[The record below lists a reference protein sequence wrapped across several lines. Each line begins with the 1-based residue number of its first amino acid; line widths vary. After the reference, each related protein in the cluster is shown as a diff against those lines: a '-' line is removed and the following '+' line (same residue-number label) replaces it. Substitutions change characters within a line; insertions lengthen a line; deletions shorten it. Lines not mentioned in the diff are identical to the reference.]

1 MPYLHLIDEAIGLL
15 NTEIRLIEW
24 RIKYRNNSNS
34 GLKNKAFPITAFPQK
49 IGNIHIQYN
58 VTHDTVFFVG
68 WLQYFQ
74 SHGKFLAANNPL
86 AELASNIH
94 VLKIVHLL

>member
-24 RIKYRNNSNS
+24 RIKYPEQLKQRIEKQSLSNNRFPT
-34 GLKNKAFPITAFPQK
+34 KNREYPYPIQCYARHS
-49 IGNIHIQYN
+49 I
-58 VTHDTVFFVG
+58 FVG